1 MKKMKKTDQEIK
13 DLISI
18 GFCQPKF
25 YKTSVWARA
34 KRVMEE
40 LCKTEYVTP
49 FDYGR
54 GKGKYTY
61 SEELRELGFTKAVDF
76 LVEQYKTITP

>member
-1 MKKMKKTDQEIK
+1 MKKTDEELK

-25 YKTSVWARA
+25 YKPSVWAKA
-34 KRVMEE
+34 KRVMEK
-40 LCKTEYVTP
+40 LRKTGYVTP
-49 FDYGR
+49 FNYGR

-61 SEELRELGFTKAVDF
+61 SDKLKDLGFSGAVDF

>member
-1 MKKMKKTDQEIK
+1 MKKTDKEIK

-25 YKTSVWARA
+25 YKPSVWAKA
-34 KRVMEE
+34 KRVMEK
-40 LCKTEYVTP
+40 LRKTGYVIP
-49 FDYGR
+49 FNYGR

-61 SEELRELGFTKAVDF
+61 SDELKDLGFSESVDF
-76 LVEQYKTITP
+76 LVEQYKTI